1 MEKEECMSA
10 APERFDGVSVA
21 TKANVYFDGKV
32 VSHTVNFPDGS
43 KKTIGLI
50 YPGSYTFTTGAPE
63 VMAIVAGACRARL
76 KGENAWRE
84 YGAGSFFA
92 VPGNSAFD
100 IAVESGIAEY
110 VCSFG

>member
-1 MEKEECMSA
+1 MSK
-10 APERFDGVSVA
+10 APEKFDGVSVVA
-21 TKANVYFDGKV
+21 KANVYFDGRV
-32 VSHTVNFPDGS
+32 VSHTVNFPDGT

-50 YPGSYTFTTGAPE
+50 YPGSYTFSTGAPE
-63 VMAIVAGACRARL
+63 VMAIVAGSCRARL
-76 KGENAWRE
+76 KGEGDWRE